1 MELLETWIFL
11 LYRIFLII
19 SYFSYRILAT
29 EISAFRRH
37 ITSSGCRMRLDSHRL
52 KPIWIGEKAGSFSET
67 TEIARSATENSG
79 GELTAVL
86 KDGLGTIVI

>member
-52 KPIWIGEKAGSFSET
+52 KPIWIGEKAGV
-67 TEIARSATENSG
+67 SAKQ
-79 GELTAVL
+79 L
-86 KDGLGTIVI
+86 KSPGPQRRIPVAN